1 MYPYAYQVHF
11 GMGWETDVSLWEYNL
26 EQHTTH
32 SAAVLIQGHS
42 LITSCTCMGFPLPY
56 AAALITSCTCLGF
69 PLPYSAAPYPYFFQ
83 LVQCTWQLDVRWR
96 QWSSWASWLNCGHS
110 LSKGQNGWWRADPG
124 P

>member
-1 MYPYAYQVHF
+1 MGSCQLTRVSTMYPYAYQVHF

-26 EQHTTH
+26 EQHKTH
-32 SAAVLIQGHS
+32 SAAALIQGHS
-42 LITSCTCMGFPLPY
+42 
-56 AAALITSCTCLGF
+56 LITSCTCLGF

-110 LSKGQNGWWRADPG
+110 L
-124 P
+124 